1 MSTQQSQS
9 LKGDGYIKN
18 SRCGYIAIVGR
29 PNVGKSTLLN
39 HLLNKKISITSRK
52 PQTTRHRILGIKTI
66 NEDQYI
72 YVDTPGLH
80 PSEKKALNRYMNRV
94 VRQVLPD
101 VDVIIF
107 MVDARVWREQDSW
120 VLEHLQSISKPV
132 ILVINKVDRL
142 KDRQQLLPYLEKVEK
157 LFNFVEIVPIS
168 AKNCLQISEL
178 EAAIAKYLP
187 KNPHFFLESQITDR
201 PDQFIMAERIRE
213 KLMRLLGEEIP
224 YALTVTIDALS
235 VEENIIRVAA
245 IIWVEKMS
253 QKGIVIG
260 KQGNLLKRVG
270 QEARLELERY
280 FDKKIFLQLWVK
292 VKNDWSDSEAL
303 LHRFGY
309 GEE

>member
-101 VDVIIF
+101 VDVIVF

>member
-168 AKNCLQISEL
+168 AKNGLQISEL